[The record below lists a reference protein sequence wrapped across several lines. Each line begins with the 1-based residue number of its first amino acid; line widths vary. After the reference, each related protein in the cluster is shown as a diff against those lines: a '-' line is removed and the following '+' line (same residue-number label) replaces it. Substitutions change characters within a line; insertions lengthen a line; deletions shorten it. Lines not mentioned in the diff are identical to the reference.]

1 MNEKEYLQSYDD
13 TKYAKPSVTADIS
26 IFTISDDNGGS
37 SRKLMPKKLR
47 ILMIKRGRH
56 PYMGMYALPG
66 GFVRPNE
73 TLEQAAVRELKEE
86 TGVECGFLKQVRV
99 FSGINRDPRRWV
111 ISCSFMAL
119 LDGRKFNVSGG
130 DDAESAE
137 WFDIT
142 FKEVYTA
149 QEEIMWELALENR
162 SVSLTATIKQAHF
175 DSLRFEYPDFEI
187 VKSDGIAFDHAL
199 IIAHS
204 LFTLRRLIR
213 VSDIAFE
220 LLPEQFT
227 LSELQKIY
235 ETVLDKE
242 LLTPAFRRSV
252 AGLVEETGQF
262 ETNVKHRPSKLF
274 KKR

>member
-26 IFTISDDNGGS
+26 IFSVFDDNGGN
-37 SRKLMPKKLR
+37 SRKLSSKQLR

-66 GFVRPNE
+66 GFVRPDE
-73 TLEQAAVRELKEE
+73 TLEQTAVRELREE
-86 TGVECGFLKQVRV
+86 TGVDCGFLKQVRV

-119 LDGRKFNVSGG
+119 LDGRNLSVSGG

-142 FKEVYTA
+142 FKEIYTTP
-149 QEEIMWELALENR
+149 EEIVWKLAMDNGI
-162 SVSLTATIKQAHF
+162 VNLTAAIKQVYS
-175 DSLRFEYPDFEI
+175 DSLQFEYPDFEI
-187 VKSDGIAFDHAL
+187 IKSDGIAFDHAL

-204 LFTLRRLIR
+204 LFKLRRLIK
-213 VSDIAFE
+213 VSDIAFK

-262 ETNVKHRPSKLF
+262 EQNVKHRPSKLYR
-274 KKR
+274 KK